1 MTDTEARRASL
12 KLTAALAAL
21 MLALGG
27 AAWAGGGEKHARMFD
42 HLDANN
48 DEQINRDEIKP
59 VVEKRFKRFD
69 TDGDGVV
76 SSAEIDAHL
85 MKRVE
90 RHRAHILKR
99 FDRDDDGAVSR
110 AEFDRQVARMFDLA
124 DENDDGQVSRE
135 EAREMRA
142 EMRSHWRHKWHGGDG
157 FAAPE
162 DGQDN

>member
-1 MTDTEARRASL
+1 MTDAQARRSSL
-12 KLTAALAAL
+12 KLTAALAVL

-27 AAWAGGGEKHARMFD
+27 AAMAGGGEKHARMFD
-42 HLDANN
+42 RLDANN

-59 VVEKRFKRFD
+59 VVAKRFKRFD

-76 SSAEIDAHL
+76 SAAEIDAHL

-90 RHRAHILKR
+90 RQRAHILKR

-124 DENDDGQVSRE
+124 DENDDGLVSRE

-142 EMRSHWRHKWHGGDG
+142 EMRSRWRHHWRGGDD

-162 DGQDN
+162 DRQDN